1 MPWVQLT
8 GNKERLTEAYLAW
21 WFEGLAAKGNCP
33 KLAAKAKRYAEIL
46 VEENDLMTGLSL
58 LKCDDLFLEN
68 KAGMA
73 KFHIQLM
80 RENIMKRSPSPPP
93 KGQGTMGNTN
103 QEVLKHPDNRQ
114 EVLKP
119 PDNPDRGGINLLFAR
134 ISDAANSSRSS

>member
-1 MPWVQLT
+1 MQSGDSDDTSIHSSGDVDPVHRALRNTPTTPWIQLT
-8 GNKERLTEAYLAW
+8 GNKGRLTEAYLAW
-21 WFEGLAAKGNCP
+21 WFEGLAAIKENGP

-80 RENIMKRSPSPPP
+80 RENIMQGHRSGLPWVCLRTSSPFAF
-93 KGQGTMGNTN
+93 
-103 QEVLKHPDNRQ
+103 
-114 EVLKP
+114 
-119 PDNPDRGGINLLFAR
+119 GI
-134 ISDAANSSRSS
+134 